1 MFELDGAIQQVVRQS
16 PGEILLANDLI
27 CRLKSDFPAVHRLD
41 ESNLLTAVLKLFKK
55 KLKRRG
61 KQKE

>member
-16 PGEILLANDLI
+16 PGGILLANDLI
-27 CRLKSDFPAVHRLD
+27 CRLKSDFPAVYRLD
-41 ESNLLTAVLKLFKK
+41 ESNLLAVSKLFKK